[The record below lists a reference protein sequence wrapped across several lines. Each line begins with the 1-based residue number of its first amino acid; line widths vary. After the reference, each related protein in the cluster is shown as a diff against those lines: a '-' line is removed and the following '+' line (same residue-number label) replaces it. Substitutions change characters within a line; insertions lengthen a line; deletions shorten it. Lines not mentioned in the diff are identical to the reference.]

1 MKFINFLILLSF
13 TLSIST
19 VKAEDQ
25 LTPLSDFVTNISES
39 LDQDKNINYII
50 YRCAGANI
58 YALTRKENIPE
69 ETEIVHSQNLDFY
82 YELKRKMVPDANQ
95 DDLQEMKKK
104 QMEIIKQYLFLE
116 TRINKETPQ
125 KFREFFTNDL
135 ATCFLF
141 TQIMNDIV
149 ENKLGAS

>member
-1 MKFINFLILLSF
+1 MKFIYFVLILLI
-13 TLSIST
+13 TLPIST

-50 YRCAGANI
+50 YRCVGANI
-58 YALTRKENIPE
+58 YALTRKEIIPE
-69 ETEIVHSQNLDFY
+69 KTEILHSQNLDFY

-95 DDLQEMKKK
+95 DDLQEMKEK

-141 TQIMNDIV
+141 TQIMNDVV